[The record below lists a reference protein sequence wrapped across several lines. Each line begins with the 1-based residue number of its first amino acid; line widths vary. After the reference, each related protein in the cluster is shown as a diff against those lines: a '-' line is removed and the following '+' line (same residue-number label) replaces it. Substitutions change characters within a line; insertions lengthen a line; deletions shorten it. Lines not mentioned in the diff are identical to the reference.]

1 MSNILKKKKS
11 FKVNDEKISGLIE
24 FIFLVF

>member
-1 MSNILKKKKS
+1 MSNIFFFLKS